1 MNLDFSKLKVLL
13 VGDFMLDEYVI
24 GDSFRKSPEAPVPVV
39 TPKNSIFSPGGAGN
53 VAMNLSSLSVKAHC
67 VGNVGN
73 DVYGKKIISL
83 LKNNG
88 HNIDR
93 IEIIKN
99 HITTLKKRIIL
110 NSEQIVRLDYEKKFN
125 WKPNFDKISLDK
137 FDVCI
142 YSDYNKGV
150 VSNIENNDII
160 TIVDPKKEDFSVYK
174 FANIITPNLNELY
187 KATNCDINDDQ
198 SILLSC
204 QKLIADNGFDFILAK
219 KGNRGM
225 SLIGKDN
232 FEYNIKALKV
242 DNPDVTGAGDTVIA
256 AFSMAYVN
264 FEDIRLALDFANI
277 AAGLVVNKTGT
288 STVSIKEIKKFI

>member
-1 MNLDFSKLKVLL
+1 
-13 VGDFMLDEYVI
+13 
-24 GDSFRKSPEAPVPVV
+24 
-39 TPKNSIFSPGGAGN
+39 
-53 VAMNLSSLSVKAHC
+53 MNLSSLSVKAHC